1 MQTKKIKRN
10 RLNQRID
17 KVMHLVNLHPKFT
30 DYPYLTKPIEKSLVE
45 TLPLKDFDKD
55 GYEVPTP
62 LEHLHYTANG
72 IELNREIQFHIAPV
86 QEWYYD
92 MEASEQHLVLD
103 HCMLLTRYAFAEEAR
118 EQLEEVCV
126 NRPILKKL
134 LNIKPK
140 WGIDFSLDFVT
151 HEIVMEVIH
160 IEQDFDSVEEAYDAK
175 ERLENII
182 DNTDW
187 YEGAIKLW
195 KRKDEWENLSSDDHS
210 DYKAQ
215 FFGWARAFDNKKV
228 FST

>member
-1 MQTKKIKRN
+1 
-10 RLNQRID
+10 
-17 KVMHLVNLHPKFT
+17 MHLVNLNPEFT
-30 DYPYLTKPIEKSLVE
+30 TSPYLTTPIERKLVD
-45 TLPLKDFDKD
+45 TLPFKDFDKD

-62 LEHLHYTANG
+62 LEHLHYEANG

-86 QEWYYD
+86 QEWYRD
-92 MEASEQHLVLD
+92 TEQSEQGLVLD
-103 HCMLLTRYAFAEEAR
+103 HCMLLTRYAFAGEAR
-118 EQLEEVCV
+118 EQIEKVCQS
-126 NRPILKKL
+126 RPILQKL

-151 HEIVMEVIH
+151 HNLVMEVIH
-160 IEQDFDSVEEAYDAK
+160 IEQDFDNLDEAYDAK

-187 YEGAIKLW
+187 YEGAVKLW
-195 KRKDEWENLSSDDHS
+195 QRKDEWINLSSDDHS

-228 FST
+228 F

>member
-1 MQTKKIKRN
+1 MQ
-10 RLNQRID
+10 
-17 KVMHLVNLHPKFT
+17 LVNLFPEFALH
-30 DYPYLTKPIEKSLVE
+30 PYLEKPIDRQLVE
-45 TLPLKDFDKD
+45 TLPFKDFDKD

-62 LEHLHYTANG
+62 LEHLHYEKNNVF
-72 IELNREIQFHIAPV
+72 LNREIQYHIAPV
-86 QEWYYD
+86 QEWYHD
-92 MEASEQHLVLD
+92 IEQSEHGLVLD
-103 HCMLLTRYAFAEEAR
+103 HCMLLTRYAFGGEAR
-118 EQLEEVCV
+118 EQIQQVCQH
-126 NRPILKKL
+126 RPILQKL
-134 LNIKPK
+134 LNIQPK

-175 ERLENII
+175 QRLESII